1 MPARPHTILVVDDDP
16 EVRAALTELLETEGY
31 DVLPAAN
38 GMAALAAARRG
49 PPPCAILL
57 DLMMP
62 HMDGWDF
69 RAEQRRDPALKDV
82 PVVVITA
89 AGFSPESVRAQLGE
103 DVEFVPKPP
112 PADGLLS
119 VVGRLCCR
127 THDA

>member
-1 MPARPHTILVVDDDP
+1 MSGRHTILVVDDDR
-16 EVRAALTELLETEGY
+16 EVRDALTELLETDGY
-31 DVLPAAN
+31 QVVVAAN
-38 GMAALAAARRG
+38 GVAALAAARRG
-49 PPPCAILL
+49 PAPCAILL

-69 RAEQRRDPALKDV
+69 RAEQRRDPALKNV

-89 AGFSPESVRAQLGE
+89 AGFSPESVRAQLGT

-119 VVGRLCCR
+119 VVRRLCR
-127 THDA
+127 NSHDP